1 MLKRI
6 AAVASVVLLLLPA
19 AALGETYT
27 SEEFGFTA
35 DFPAAP
41 VVGQPQGSEKDG
53 NGNFISTSVSF
64 TAAEQGV
71 YAAIVSVES
80 YSVPVKLDIDA
91 SLAVQRD
98 SFVKGLNASVSS
110 SAPGKQDGHPALFFS
125 YDTPGHSMVGDG
137 IVAYVETDKPR
148 SYIVVTMETAAT
160 PVARTADLDRFLRTF
175 HIK

>member
-41 VVGQPQGSEKDG
+41 AVGQPEGSEKDG

-80 YSVPVKLDIDA
+80 YSVPAKLDIDA
-91 SLAVQRD
+91 ALVIQRD
-98 SFVKGLNASVSS
+98 SLVKGLNGSVSS
-110 SAPGKQDGHPALFFS
+110 SKPGKQDGHPALFFS
-125 YDTPGHSMVGDG
+125 YDTPDHSMVGDG
-137 IVAYVETDKPR
+137 VVAYVETEKPR
-148 SYIVVTMETAAT
+148 SYIVVTMQTPETSAT
-160 PVARTADLDRFLRTF
+160 RIADLDRFLRTF